1 MQAIDWQ
8 TVLRRV
14 PCHLLSLRKGA
25 SLSHLTAVEARLHES
40 LPTAYREFLL
50 CSDGGWVGDIRLY
63 GTDELAQL
71 LHPRAPGTRPWPH
84 ERRLLPFHPVDRYGV
99 ECIDLD
105 RNGHPIVWCRT
116 QHPARTH
123 DPLGG
128 VHPLATR
135 VAQWQGP
142 RRPAMDDT
150 YLDFLDWAMDML
162 FEVAL
167 V

>member
-71 LHPRAPGTRPWPH
+71 LHPRAPGTRPW
-84 ERRLLPFHPVDRYGV
+84 R
-99 ECIDLD
+99 
-105 RNGHPIVWCRT
+105 CRT
-116 QHPARTH
+116 DDNSNTSRKYISS
-123 DPLGG
+123 L
-128 VHPLATR
+128 
-135 VAQWQGP
+135 QGK
-142 RRPAMDDT
+142 
-150 YLDFLDWAMDML
+150 L
-162 FEVAL
+162 
-167 V
+167 